1 MLSAIPSVKEM
12 AMREQYLL
20 FETEERR
27 WAECVWQSLG
37 PETQQRIIVLL
48 AEMALAKL
56 ESAPRPRAKERGDD
70 S

>member
-20 FETEERR
+20 FETEEHR
-27 WAECVWQSLG
+27 WAERVWQALA

-56 ESAPRPRAKERGDD
+56 ESAPRPLAKERGDEC
-70 S
+70 

>member
-1 MLSAIPSVKEM
+1 
-12 AMREQYLL
+12 MREQYLL

-27 WAECVWQSLG
+27 WAERVWQTLG

-48 AEMALAKL
+48 AEMALTSL
-56 ESAPRPRAKERGDD
+56 RSAPPPAAKERGDE

>member
-1 MLSAIPSVKEM
+1 
-12 AMREQYLL
+12 MREQYLL

-27 WAECVWQSLG
+27 WAERVWQTLG

-48 AEMALAKL
+48 AAMALARL
-56 ESAPRPRAKERGDD
+56 ESAPPPPAKEHGND